1 MADEAIR
8 NCSELET
15 RLTPFVDGEDA
26 AAPRRAVEAHLAA
39 CPPCQ
44 QEADAEAAARA
55 LVHQHREQ
63 LRVAAPPAL
72 RARCAGLSASA
83 RVSAR
88 PASFVR
94 RWAPLSLAA
103 TLVLA
108 IAGVFLFGINKP
120 VEATR
125 WVRVLGTYRS
135 RDFEL
140 AEMVLVESHL
150 GQGPGG
156 RPRYDVVHRCPVGA
170 G

>member
-120 VEATR
+120 VEA
-125 WVRVLGTYRS
+125 
-135 RDFEL
+135 L
-140 AEMVLVESHL
+140 AASLTLDHVKCFTV
-150 GQGPGG
+150 
-156 RPRYDVVHRCPVGA
+156 
-170 G
+170 